1 MKIFMV
7 KIITLTIV
15 FVMIFNFSSVV
26 LAEGVELIKD
36 NIETKE
42 EQITEEVVTNAET
55 EEKEPV
61 EIIGEDKSKRT
72 LNEKHFK

>member
-1 MKIFMV
+1 MKIFMG

-36 NIETKE
+36 NI
-42 EQITEEVVTNAET
+42 
-55 EEKEPV
+55 
-61 EIIGEDKSKRT
+61 
-72 LNEKHFK
+72 

>member
-1 MKIFMV
+1 MKIFMG